1 MTDRE
6 AKRESKAAAAALVE
20 SCKDEPEA
28 LSLLVHRRWRS
39 VTQLQLLLQPC
50 STVVT
55 AAAATAAAAVTAAAA
70 AATAAAATDAADD
83 TKRQRSEICHRRR

>member
-20 SCKDEPEA
+20 WCKDEPEPH
-28 LSLLVHRRWRS
+28 VHRRWRS
-39 VTQLQLLLQPC
+39 VTQLLLRPC

-55 AAAATAAAAVTAAAA
+55 AAAVTAAAA

-83 TKRQRSEICHRRR
+83 TKRQRSEICRRRR